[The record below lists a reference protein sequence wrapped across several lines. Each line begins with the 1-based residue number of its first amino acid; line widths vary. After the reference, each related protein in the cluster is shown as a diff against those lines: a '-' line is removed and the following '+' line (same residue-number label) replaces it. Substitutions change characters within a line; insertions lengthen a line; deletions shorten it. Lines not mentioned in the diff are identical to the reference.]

1 MKKWIVLTVGWV
13 FILAGIAGLILPIL
27 PGIPFLLIGLV
38 ILSTEYLWAHHVL
51 TKLTARFPSVAA
63 HLHQATEKARRWT
76 GRSEPESE

>member
-1 MKKWIVLTVGWV
+1 MKKWVVLAAGWG

-51 TKLTARFPSVAA
+51 TKLTSRFPGIAA
-63 HLHQATEKARRWT
+63 HLHHATEKARRWT
-76 GRSEPESE
+76 GHSAQESE